1 MIKIPSSTW
10 IPSLKWH
17 ALCLGICL
25 AVSVVCIGVLSLLS
39 TRLPVPYAPRTPASG
54 TTPWND

>member
-1 MIKIPSSTW
+1 MKNTTAAW

-17 ALCLGICL
+17 LTCLGVC
-25 AVSVVCIGVLSLLS
+25 AVVAAVLLGALSLLS
-39 TRLPVPYAPRTPASG
+39 THLPAPYAPRTPASG